1 LISENIVKYEFY
13 CYDDHIF
20 NQVKLLAN
28 SEVKGLMTEQ
38 GFVKNNI
45 NQLSAVY
52 RIVDF
57 SIVQF
62 LLFFCVG
69 AHSIEVTDPYII
81 VGLIGSLSFILFAES
96 IRLYRSW
103 RTGSSSRLSLYTFLS
118 WFFAVFVVVVYLFF
132 SKMSDDL
139 SRLAIGS
146 WFLGSA
152 FCLVGWRMLF
162 RLYLYKR
169 RRKGLNTRKVAIIGL
184 TSSGFRLATEFAN
197 HPEIGFTLS
206 AFFDD
211 RDNDRLTPNSKFFS
225 KLQGDIATGIELAKQ
240 GKYDLVYIALPLAA
254 QKRIESILRE
264 LGDTTVDVHLV
275 PDFFTFNL
283 LNGHLS
289 HVGSIQT
296 ISVYESPLS
305 GLSSFAKR
313 LEDLIGATLI
323 LSMIAIPMLII
334 SILIKLDSRGPVFFK
349 QKRYGLDGKAIN
361 VWKFR
366 SMTVADNGS
375 VVKQATKGDAR
386 ITKLGGLLR
395 RTSLDELP
403 QFINVLQGDMS
414 IVGPRPHAVAHNEEY
429 RKLVDFYML
438 RHKMKPGIT
447 GWAQINGWRGETDT
461 LEKMEKRIEFD
472 LEYIRQW
479 SLLLDIRIVFLTV
492 FKGFINKNAY

>member
-1 LISENIVKYEFY
+1 MS
-13 CYDDHIF
+13 
-20 NQVKLLAN
+20 
-28 SEVKGLMTEQ
+28 EQ

-45 NQLSAVY
+45 NQLSAVF
-52 RIVDF
+52 RVVDF
-57 SIVQF
+57 TIVQLM
-62 LLFFCVG
+62 LLLSLT
-69 AHSIEVTDPYII
+69 AHSIELSDRYII
-81 VGLIGSLSFILFAES
+81 LGLIGSISFIFFAES

-118 WFFAVFVVVVYLFF
+118 WFFAVFIVVIYVFF
-132 SKMSDDL
+132 SQTSIEL

-146 WFLGSA
+146 WFIVTALS
-152 FCLVGWRMLF
+152 LVGWRMLF
-162 RLYLYKR
+162 RLYLFKR

-184 TSSGFRLATEFAN
+184 TSSGVRLATEFAN

-211 RDNDRLTPNSKFFS
+211 RDNVRLTSNSKFFS
-225 KLQGDIATGIELAKQ
+225 KLQGDIAAGVELAKQ
-240 GKYDLVYIALPLAA
+240 GKFDLVYITLPLAA
-254 QKRIESILRE
+254 QKRIESILRD

-283 LNGHLS
+283 LNGRLA
-289 HVGSIQT
+289 HVGDIQT

-305 GLSSFAKR
+305 GLASFAKR
-313 LEDLIGATLI
+313 LEDIIGGALI
-323 LSMIAIPMLII
+323 LAMIAIPMLII
-334 SILIKLDSRGPVFFK
+334 AILIKLDSRGPVFFK

-386 ITKLGGLLR
+386 ITKLGAVLR

-403 QFINVLQGDMS
+403 QFINVLQGHMS

-461 LEKMEKRIEFD
+461 LEKMEKRIDFD

-479 SLLLDIRIVFLTV
+479 SILFDIKIVFLTI